1 MCNVRCGCRA
11 VMVKPRPYSLKVKSG
26 IAGGSLLLC
35 EKEMVG
41 KSDGDILLKE
51 GSRAPIVQVGY

>member
-1 MCNVRCGCRA
+1 
-11 VMVKPRPYSLKVKSG
+11 MVKPRPYSLKVKSG